1 MILSICHFFIFLYT
15 IVLIL
20 KIKFML
26 RVLASSDS
34 RLRDALVS
42 ALSLEKK
49 EETPHVVTYKK

>member
-1 MILSICHFFIFLYT
+1 MFFLVFSNFSHNILIL
-15 IVLIL
+15 L

-34 RLRDALVS
+34 SLRDALVS

-49 EETPHVVTYKK
+49 EDTPHVVTYKK